1 MFVADS
7 KMQAITVKIPIED
20 YGWIQRYADKNDMTF
35 SQVVRKAVRMYI
47 VATNSKKK
55 KKEGETSG

>member
-1 MFVADS
+1 
-7 KMQAITVKIPIED
+7 MQAITVKIPIED